1 MRLTQRHFQHPG
13 VWRKEAGIGK
23 RDMEYFVPCNVQDK
37 VEIKIDRDDQ
47 RLADKEMDISR

>member
-37 VEIKIDRDDQ
+37 VEIKIDRDNQ